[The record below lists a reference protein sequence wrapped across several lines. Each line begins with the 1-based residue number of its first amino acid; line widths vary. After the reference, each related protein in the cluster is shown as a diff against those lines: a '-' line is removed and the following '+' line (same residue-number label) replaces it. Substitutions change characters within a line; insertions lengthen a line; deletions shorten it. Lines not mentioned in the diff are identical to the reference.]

1 MEHNWH
7 KHPRKR
13 SPENDGKASPFFP
26 PNAVEAEE
34 GLIASILLDPDK
46 LNTAL
51 EIVGT
56 EDFYLPHT
64 QNLFDAMRRL
74 ANVGIGLDTITLRD
88 EMRSVGHEI
97 SPEDL
102 TRLFNMEP
110 TPRHVT
116 HYAQIVR
123 RTSTSRK
130 LIRYANTWR
139 RRAEE
144 GEPPAD
150 LLPEIEFELTELM
163 GNNDHRMGVRAT
175 AATLEEIIGEAERGE
190 LAGWSTGL
198 KRFDDISGGFYAGDF
213 VIVAGATSI
222 GKSILALNFLEH
234 FAFSGRRGAYFSIEM
249 PLKQLVK
256 RALSSRSGVS
266 LAEVRRKGINEN
278 WLRMLVDT
286 AKVLGPV
293 LEDTLE
299 LWDVSHFTPAKFRVM
314 CKAAKARGGL
324 SIACVDFL
332 QLMQPDEVLDIK
344 EREMANIAQSL
355 KAVAREMGIVVIG
368 VSQLNL
374 QWAHNNRRPTKEDL
388 KYSSAIEQAADTVM
402 LLYVDKPEKGKYS
415 ASNLKL
421 IVDKQRNDATGEYS
435 LRHREGE
442 FRFEET

>member
-1 MEHNWH
+1 MEHNSR
-7 KHPRKR
+7 KLPRKR
-13 SPENDGKASPFFP
+13 SPENGKASPFFP

-56 EDFYLPHT
+56 EDFYLPST

-74 ANVGIGLDTITLRD
+74 ANNGIGLDAITLRD
-88 EMRSVGHEI
+88 EMSNAGHTI

-102 TRLFNMEP
+102 TRLFHREP
-110 TPRHVT
+110 SANHVIY
-116 HYAQIVR
+116 YAQIVR
-123 RTSTSRK
+123 RTSLSRK

-139 RRAEE
+139 QRAEE
-144 GEPPAD
+144 GELPTD

-163 GNNDHRMGVRAT
+163 GDTDHRMGVRAT
-175 AATLEEIIGEAERGE
+175 AATLQEVIGEAERGE

-198 KRFDDISGGFYAGDF
+198 RRFDDASGGFYPGDF

-234 FAFSGRRGAYFSIEM
+234 FAFSQRRAAFFSIEM
-249 PLKQLVK
+249 PLKSLVK

-266 LAEVRRKGINEN
+266 LAEVRRKGLKED
-278 WLRMLVDT
+278 WRRLLVDT

-299 LWDVSHFTPAKFRVM
+299 LWDVNNFTPAKFRVM
-314 CKAAKARGGL
+314 CKAAKSRGGL
-324 SIACVDFL
+324 QIACVDFL

-402 LLYVDKPEKGKYS
+402 LLYVDKPERGKYS
-415 ASNLKL
+415 SSNLKL
-421 IVDKQRNDATGEYS
+421 IVDKQRNDATGEYT

-442 FRFEET
+442 FRFEEA